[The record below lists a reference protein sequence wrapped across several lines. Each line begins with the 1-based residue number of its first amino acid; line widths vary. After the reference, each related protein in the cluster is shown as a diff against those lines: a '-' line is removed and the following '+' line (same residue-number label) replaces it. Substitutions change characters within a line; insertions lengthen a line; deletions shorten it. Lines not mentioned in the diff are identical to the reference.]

1 MTSDLS
7 LMTAA
12 EMTRAFRRRSLSP
25 VEVVHA
31 IYLRIRKLDPK
42 LRIFAHLD
50 EGQATAAAQ
59 ASEARYRKSAPLS
72 AIDGVPAT
80 VKDLLLVRGWPT
92 LRGSTL
98 IKRTQSWTE
107 DAPSVARLRE
117 AGAVL
122 IGKTTTPEFGWK
134 GVTDSKLIGITR
146 NPWNLER
153 TSGGSSGGAAV
164 AAALGMGVFHL
175 GTDGGGSIRIPAS
188 FTGIFGL
195 KPSFGRVPAYPA
207 SPFAAVAHTGPMA
220 RTATDAAQL
229 LTIIARPDMR
239 DPYALPYD
247 GRDWTIGLNEGVAG
261 MRIGYAKTINGV
273 TVEPGV
279 AAAVEAAIAQ
289 FQALGAEIELVELSL
304 PGVAEVFA
312 KHWLSGTAALR
323 DTFDRAQWQEA
334 VDPGLQAMAEGGS
347 KFSAID
353 YIAAVKARDGYAIT
367 VNALFEHVDL
377 LLTPTMPITA
387 FEAGRDTPATGAY
400 ANWPGWSPFSH
411 PFNLT
416 KHPAAS
422 IPCGF
427 VDGLPVGLQLV
438 GPSFRDDVVLRAA
451 RAFESLVPITLPPQ
465 T

>member
-1 MTSDLS
+1 MTSDPS

-12 EMTRAFRRRSLSP
+12 DLTRAYRRRSLSP
-25 VEVVHA
+25 VEVVRWV
-31 IYLRIRKLDPK
+31 YSRIRKHDPK
-42 LRIFAHLD
+42 MKIFVHLD
-50 EGQATAAAQ
+50 EVQAIAAAQ
-59 ASEARYRKSAPLS
+59 ASEARYRKAAWLS
-72 AIDGVPAT
+72 PVDGVPAT

-98 IKRTQSWTE
+98 IKRNQSWDE

-134 GVTDSKLIGITR
+134 GVTDSRLMGITR
-146 NPWNLER
+146 NPWDLER

-207 SPFAAVAHTGPMA
+207 SPFAAVAHVGPMA
-220 RTATDAAQL
+220 RTVTDAAEL
-229 LTIIARPDMR
+229 LTVIARPDMR

-261 MRIGYAKTINGV
+261 LRIGYAKTINGAA
-273 TVEPGV
+273 VEPGV
-279 AAAVEAAIAQ
+279 AAAVDAATAQ

-312 KHWLSGTAALR
+312 KHWLCATAALR
-323 DTFDRAQWQEA
+323 DTFDLAQWRDE
-334 VDPGLQAMAEGGS
+334 VDPGLQAMAEAGS
-347 KFSAID
+347 KFSASD
-353 YIAAVKARDGYAIT
+353 YIAAAKARDGCAVT

-387 FEAGRDTPATGAY
+387 FEAGRDTPASGAY

-411 PFNLT
+411 PFNLS

-451 RAFESLVPITLPPQ
+451 RAYESLVPITLP
-465 T
+465 TMT